1 MSKIKKVL
9 FGLSVGLNI
18 VLIAIIAL
26 GMIKMNFVKEQ
37 VLLTEVQQ
45 NLVELE
51 GLIAHQTEN
60 NWSNPNLVT
69 TELGDVLNG
78 IWLGKTTGNQLGTL
92 SDHDKEIL
100 NQLYFK
106 LNQYPNDKLYRFVD
120 LTEKDKENFEELRG
134 ILRDAGFGLNIQVNG
149 NMKYFINQAKMLENN
164 IDTPLN

>member
-69 TELGDVLNG
+69 TELGDILNG

-120 LTEKDKENFEELRG
+120 LTEKDKEDFEELRG

-149 NMKYFINQAKMLENN
+149 NMKYFINQAKSLENN
-164 IDTPLN
+164 VDTPLN

>member
-69 TELGDVLNG
+69 TELGDILNG

-92 SDHDKEIL
+92 SNHDKEIL

-120 LTEKDKENFEELRG
+120 LTEKDKEDFEELRG

-149 NMKYFINQAKMLENN
+149 NMKYLINQAKSLENN

>member
-120 LTEKDKENFEELRG
+120 LTEKDKENLEELRG